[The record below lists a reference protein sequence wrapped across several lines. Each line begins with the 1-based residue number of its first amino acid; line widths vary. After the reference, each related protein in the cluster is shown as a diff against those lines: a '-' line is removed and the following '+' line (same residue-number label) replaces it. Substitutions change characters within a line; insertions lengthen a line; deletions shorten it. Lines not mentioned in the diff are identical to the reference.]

1 MDFPDLG
8 GNDLICLCMHFTK
21 INSLLKVT
29 SFCQFI
35 VYSHEKDIKLKL
47 IEFLT
52 QDKYEISCMTQLF
65 CKK

>member
-29 SFCQFI
+29 SFCQYI

-47 IEFLT
+47 I
-52 QDKYEISCMTQLF
+52 
-65 CKK
+65 